1 MEKLLITGNGPL
13 HGEVVMAGA
22 KNAALPVIAASLL
35 TADPLQISN
44 VPGVRDIAT
53 AVELLQLL
61 GCKVERQGTDMSLDA
76 SEITSLR
83 APYEM
88 VKTMRGSILLL
99 GPLLARFGEADISL
113 PGGCAIGSRPVNAHI
128 EALQMM
134 GADITIDA
142 GYIKAKAS
150 RLIGAHIAMD
160 VPSVTATEN
169 IMMAASLA
177 DGTTVIENAAME
189 PEITDLGHL
198 LTAMGASVEGAGSS
212 HITIEGKKT
221 LHGAQHRVPPDRI
234 ESGTF
239 LVAAAAT
246 RSKITIRDTE
256 PSFLGYVLAKLEA
269 AGASLRT
276 GEDWIEID
284 SRNRRPQAVNIST
297 APYPAFPTD
306 MQAQFMALNAV
317 AEGTATVAE
326 NIFENRFMHVAEL
339 QRMGA
344 GIALQG
350 HIAVVNGIERLQGAP
365 VMATDLRASACLL
378 IAAMAADGETTIDR
392 IYHLDR
398 GYANIEQKL
407 ASLGANIRRV

>member
-35 TADPLQISN
+35 SADTLHISN
-44 VPGVRDIAT
+44 VPDVRDIAT
-53 AVELLQLL
+53 AIELLELL
-61 GCKVERQGTDMSLDA
+61 GCKTQRDDTELSID
-76 SEITSLR
+76 TSQVHSVR

-99 GPLLARFGEADISL
+99 GPLLARFKEADISL
-113 PGGCAIGSRPVNAHI
+113 PGGCAIGSRPVNEHI
-128 EALQMM
+128 NALRLM
-134 GADITIDA
+134 GAEINIEA
-142 GYIKAKAS
+142 GYIKARTS
-150 RLIGAHIAMD
+150 RLVGAHIALD

-169 IMMAASLA
+169 IMMAATLA
-177 DGTTVIENAAME
+177 DGVTVIENAAME
-189 PEITDLGHL
+189 PEVTDLGRL
-198 LTAMGASVEGAGSS
+198 LVAMGATVDGAGSS
-212 HITIEGKKT
+212 HITIEGKAS
-221 LHGAQHRVPPDRI
+221 LHGAQHAVPPDRI

-239 LVAAAAT
+239 LVATAAT
-246 RSKITIRDTE
+246 RGKVTIRQTE
-256 PSFLGYVLAKLEA
+256 PTFLAYIITKLEA
-269 AGASLRT
+269 AGSQLRY
-276 GEDWIEID
+276 GDDWVEID
-284 SRNRRPQAVNIST
+284 SRGKRPQAVNIST

-344 GIALQG
+344 DISLQG
-350 HIAVVNGIERLQGAP
+350 HIAVVKGIERLQGAQ

-378 IAAMAADGETTIDR
+378 IAALAADGETTIDR

-398 GYANIEQKL
+398 GYAHIEQKL
-407 ASLGANIRRV
+407 ASLGADIRRI

>member
-35 TADPLQISN
+35 TADTLQLSN

-150 RLIGAHIAMD
+150 RLTGAHISMD

-177 DGTTVIENAAME
+177 QGTTVIENAAME
-189 PEITDLGHL
+189 PEITDLGYL
-198 LTAMGASVEGAGSS
+198 LTSMGASVHGAGSS
-212 HITIEGKKT
+212 HITIEGKES

-246 RSKITIRDTE
+246 RSKITIRETE
-256 PSFLGYVLAKLEA
+256 PSFLGNVLTKLEA

-284 SRNRRPQAVNIST
+284 SRNRRPQAVDIST

-344 GIALQG
+344 DISLQG
-350 HIAVVNGIERLQGAP
+350 HIAVVRGIERLQGAP

-378 IAAMAADGETTIDR
+378 IAAMAADGETLIDR

>member
-35 TADPLQISN
+35 TADALQLSN
-44 VPGVRDIAT
+44 VPAVRDIAT

-150 RLIGAHIAMD
+150 RLTGAHISMD

-177 DGTTVIENAAME
+177 QGTTVIENAAME
-189 PEITDLGHL
+189 PEITDLGYL
-198 LTAMGASVEGAGSS
+198 LTAMGASVHGAGSS
-212 HITIEGKKT
+212 HITIEGKDS

-246 RSKITIRDTE
+246 RSKITIRETE
-256 PSFLGYVLAKLEA
+256 PSFLGNVLNKLEA

-276 GEDWIEID
+276 GKDWIEID
-284 SRNRRPQAVNIST
+284 SRNRRPQAVDIST

-344 GIALQG
+344 DISLQG
-350 HIAVVNGIERLQGAP
+350 HIAVVRGIERLQGAP

-378 IAAMAADGETTIDR
+378 IAAMAADGETLIDR